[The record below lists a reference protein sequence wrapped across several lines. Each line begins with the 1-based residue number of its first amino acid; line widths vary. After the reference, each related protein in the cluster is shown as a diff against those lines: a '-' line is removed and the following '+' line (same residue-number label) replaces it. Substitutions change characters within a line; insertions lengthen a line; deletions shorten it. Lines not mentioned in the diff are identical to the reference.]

1 MEILNKISE
10 ENKIKI
16 LKKNNKVTKVELNGE
31 IIKGVTKL
39 EIKNDYTPNSTKE
52 SVIVEISNISS
63 LQIMEEK

>member
-1 MEILNKISE
+1 MKILNKISE

>member
-1 MEILNKISE
+1 MLILIYLLIYNFLL
-10 ENKIKI
+10 NF
-16 LKKNNKVTKVELNGE
+16 TKVELNGE

-63 LQIMEEK
+63 LEIMEEK

>member
-63 LQIMEEK
+63 LEIVED

>member
-31 IIKGVTKL
+31 VIKGVTKL

-63 LQIMEEK
+63 LEIMEEK